1 MLYIR
6 LRIPASRRKY
16 GFEDDQIH
24 TANTPFAGAGVTGT
38 EVSDLVEL

>member
-1 MLYIR
+1 MD
-6 LRIPASRRKY
+6 LRTT
-16 GFEDDQIH
+16 IH